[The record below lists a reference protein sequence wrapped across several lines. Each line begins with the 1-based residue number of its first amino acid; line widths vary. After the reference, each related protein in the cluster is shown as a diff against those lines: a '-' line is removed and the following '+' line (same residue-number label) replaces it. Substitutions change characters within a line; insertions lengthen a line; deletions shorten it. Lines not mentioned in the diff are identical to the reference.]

1 MSRTPEKDL
10 FNKSTMSFGDHL
22 EELRTCLFRAVVGII
37 LGFLVGLIFANQ
49 IVVFIQGPLTKALKE
64 YYLELEKEEI
74 KQEYGENAVERLAL
88 IEDQGLEVDTMR
100 IDLDALAINL
110 QKNQQGGF
118 LTYKPYSFTYDDF
131 LDPGAVKNL
140 FSRVAKKKAEVV
152 KQEKTGDDAEKQG
165 KGDAKEQGNDDA
177 EKQGNDDAE
186 KQGNGDAEKQG
197 NGDAEEQ
204 GNGDAEEQG
213 NGDAEEQGNGDAE
226 KEMDSVSPVAHL
238 GSLLNEDAHAGAN
251 RAAEATPDQLQ
262 KDEKLRQETVAILNG
277 WVAREN
283 LSRSPSFKK
292 FIDEH
297 PQLAEIRDELS
308 NRSSDSNARTDA
320 RRLNRLVICEVFK
333 DCLRP
338 AQPQLLNVPLW
349 KPIDIR
355 VQTLNAHEAFM
366 IWLKAAFICGFLIAS
381 PWVFYQVWSFIAAG
395 LYSHEKKYVGIYLP
409 LSLALFLGGAALAF
423 FFVFEPVLDFL
434 FGFNRAMNIHPDPRI
449 SEWMGFVLFLPI
461 GFGVAFQL
469 PLVMLMLHR
478 IGLISVDVFVAK
490 WRVAVLVIC
499 IVSMLLTPAD
509 PISMLLM
516 AVPLVVLYFFGI
528 GLAIWMPRI
537 KNPYSEGYDPS

>member
-1 MSRTPEKDL
+1 VDL
-10 FNKSTMSFGDHL
+10 LNSWV
-22 EELRTCLFRAVVGII
+22 E
-37 LGFLVGLIFANQ
+37 N
-49 IVVFIQGPLTKALKE
+49 KALA
-64 YYLELEKEEI
+64 
-74 KQEYGENAVERLAL
+74 NSPA
-88 IEDQGLEVDTMR
+88 
-100 IDLDALAINL
+100 
-110 QKNQQGGF
+110 
-118 LTYKPYSFTYDDF
+118 FT
-131 LDPGAVKNL
+131 
-140 FSRVAKKKAEVV
+140 
-152 KQEKTGDDAEKQG
+152 T
-165 KGDAKEQGNDDA
+165 
-177 EKQGNDDAE
+177 
-186 KQGNGDAEKQG
+186 
-197 NGDAEEQ
+197 
-204 GNGDAEEQG
+204 
-213 NGDAEEQGNGDAE
+213 
-226 KEMDSVSPVAHL
+226 
-238 GSLLNEDAHAGAN
+238 
-251 RAAEATPDQLQ
+251 
-262 KDEKLRQETVAILNG
+262 
-277 WVAREN
+277 
-283 LSRSPSFKK
+283 

-297 PQLAEIRDELS
+297 VPRKDGPPLAKVRDDMK
-308 NRSSDSNARTDA
+308 NRSGDPGASFVF
-320 RRLNRLVICEVFK
+320 RRLNRLLISEVFH

-338 AQPQLLNVPLW
+338 AQPQLLHVPLW

-395 LYSHEKKYVGIYLP
+395 LYSHEKKYVGVYLP

-434 FGFNRAMNIHPDPRI
+434 FSFNRAMNIHPDPRI

-478 IGLISVDVFVAK
+478 VGIVSVEVYLAK

-528 GLAIWMPRI
+528 LLSIWMPRI

>member
-10 FNKSTMSFGDHL
+10 FSKSTMSFGDHL

-165 KGDAKEQGNDDA
+165 
-177 EKQGNDDAE
+177 
-186 KQGNGDAEKQG
+186 NGDAEK
-197 NGDAEEQ
+197 Q

-238 GSLLNEDAHAGAN
+238 GSLLNEDAHAGAS

-478 IGLISVDVFVAK
+478 IGLISVDIFVAK

>member
-1 MSRTPEKDL
+1 GSEAD
-10 FNKSTMSFGDHL
+10 
-22 EELRTCLFRAVVGII
+22 
-37 LGFLVGLIFANQ
+37 
-49 IVVFIQGPLTKALKE
+49 
-64 YYLELEKEEI
+64 
-74 KQEYGENAVERLAL
+74 
-88 IEDQGLEVDTMR
+88 ED
-100 IDLDALAINL
+100 
-110 QKNQQGGF
+110 GG
-118 LTYKPYSFTYDDF
+118 SEADEDGGSEA
-131 LDPGAVKNL
+131 DEDG
-140 FSRVAKKKAEVV
+140 
-152 KQEKTGDDAEKQG
+152 GDDTV
-165 KGDAKEQGNDDA
+165 
-177 EKQGNDDAE
+177 
-186 KQGNGDAEKQG
+186 
-197 NGDAEEQ
+197 EET
-204 GNGDAEEQG
+204 
-213 NGDAEEQGNGDAE
+213 
-226 KEMDSVSPVAHL
+226 DSVSPVAHL
-238 GSLLNEDAHAGAN
+238 GSLLNEVDQVNASKL
-251 RAAEATPDQLQ
+251 AEATPQQLQ
-262 KDEKLRQETVAILNG
+262 EDEELRQATVNILNG
-277 WVAREN
+277 WVARER
-283 LSRSPSFKK
+283 LSHSPAFKK
-292 FIDEH
+292 FIDDD
-297 PQLAEIRDELS
+297 PQLVKIRDDINKPSS
-308 NRSSDSNARTDA
+308 NSNARLND
-320 RRLNRLVICEVFK
+320 RRLNRLVICKVFQ

-349 KPIDIR
+349 RPIDIR

-395 LYSHEKKYVGIYLP
+395 LYSHEKKYVGVYVP

-478 IGLISVDVFVAK
+478 IGLVSVEVFLAK